1 MKKYEVTIRADG
13 KPVDDFVAAKTVAIR
28 IIAEHMDLVEE
39 GAVLE
44 IKVSKHDGL
53 F

>member
-1 MKKYEVTIRADG
+1 MEKYEVTIRADG
-13 KPVDDFVAAKTVAIR
+13 KPVDNFVAAKTVATR
-28 IIAEHMDLVEE
+28 IIAEHMDLVKE

>member
-1 MKKYEVTIRADG
+1 MKRFEVTIKAGG
-13 KPVDDFVAAKTVAIR
+13 KPIDDFVAAKTVAAR
-28 IIAEHMDLVEE
+28 VIAEHMDLIKDD
-39 GAVLE
+39 GVLE